1 MHASDAKGAE
11 EAQERRDD
19 AEMFT
24 VQQLRAME
32 RPSWNEGRLDDLNR
46 KVDDGIK
53 RLDEERKDL
62 RGEMKA
68 GFEKVDREM
77 KAGFEKVDREMN
89 AGFEKVDREMNAG
102 FEKVDREMKGMQ
114 RLMAQG
120 AIALSSSMVVGFV
133 TMATV
138 MVVKL

>member
-1 MHASDAKGAE
+1 
-11 EAQERRDD
+11 
-19 AEMFT
+19 MFT

-32 RPSWNEGRLDDLNR
+32 RPSWSEGRLDDLNK
-46 KVDDGIK
+46 KVDDGIE

-77 KAGFEKVDREMN
+77 KAGFERVDGEL
-89 AGFEKVDREMNAG
+89 
-102 FEKVDREMKGMQ
+102 KGMQ

-120 AIALSSSMVVGFV
+120 AIAISSSMVVGFV